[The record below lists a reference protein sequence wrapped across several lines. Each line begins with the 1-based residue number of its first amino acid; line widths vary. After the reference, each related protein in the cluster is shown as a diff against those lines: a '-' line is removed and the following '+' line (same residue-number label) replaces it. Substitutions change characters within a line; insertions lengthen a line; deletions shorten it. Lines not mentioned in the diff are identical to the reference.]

1 MKIKPMVYKDK
12 EAVKKRRVK
21 DDPEVV
27 VLSCS
32 VMSDSVQPH
41 GL

>member
-1 MKIKPMVYKDK
+1 MKIKPTVYKVN

-21 DDPEVV
+21 DDPEVAA
-27 VLSCS
+27 LSRS
-32 VMSDSVQPH
+32 FMSDSVHPH